1 MGQLYIAMRGKLGI
15 KKVNEGKQA
24 TICQV
29 RGTLEVQG
37 ESSSQ
42 TFDLSNYDYHKVKT
56 TDYDMIVEV
65 NFASHAFLPKSKQLF
80 FPSMDER
87 AEFIA
92 DLEKY
97 LKARQ
102 ETSYANQVEAFLEKQ
117 FEKWTSVEDSS
128 LEPMISR
135 VSRVPTE
142 KIVAFLTK
150 ARIDRDLNIE
160 DLGKTCN
167 FQGWRKLYHRLLK
180 LKTSELLVAV
190 FDNYSIWKGEKM
202 PREMTRERVREFLQP
217 PGSLGHQ
224 NESNVSEENLTNMIQ
239 VQDNINSSH
248 KLNRFSNDG
257 LCVSS
262 LTNIGV
268 L

>member
-1 MGQLYIAMRGKLGI
+1 MAAKNIFDAMRGKLGI
-15 KKVNEGKQA
+15 KNVNEGKQP

-42 TFDLSNYDYHKVKT
+42 TFDLSNYDYHKIKT

-65 NFASHAFLPKSKQLF
+65 NFASHAFLPKNKQLF

-102 ETSYANQVEAFLEKQ
+102 ETSYANQVEAFLEQQ
-117 FEKWTSVEDSS
+117 FEKWTSGQDSP
-128 LEPMISR
+128 LDPKFSR
-135 VSRVPTE
+135 ASRVPTVPKE

-150 ARIDRDLNIE
+150 ARIDRDLNHG

-167 FQGWRKLYHRLLK
+167 FQGWRKLYHRLFK

-224 NESNVSEENLTNMIQ
+224 NESNVAEESLTNMIQ
-239 VQDNINSSH
+239 VH
-248 KLNRFSNDG
+248 
-257 LCVSS
+257 
-262 LTNIGV
+262 
-268 L
+268 